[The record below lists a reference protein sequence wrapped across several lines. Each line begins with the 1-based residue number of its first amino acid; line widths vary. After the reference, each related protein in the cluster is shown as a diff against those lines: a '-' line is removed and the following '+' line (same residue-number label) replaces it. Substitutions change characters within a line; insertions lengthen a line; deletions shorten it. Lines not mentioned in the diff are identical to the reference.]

1 VTTPDLAIFTAEA
14 LAFLEAN
21 AEPRRQ
27 QHGGFQW
34 GTGSDRVALF
44 AEPDRSQEATEVA
57 EARAWRRKVFDAG
70 YGWITGPREY
80 GGGGLPPEYDRA
92 YHDLERRFEV
102 GSRVPFAIGLGMV
115 APTIETHGTETTRK
129 TYMAALYRGDVIG
142 CQLFSE
148 PGAGSDLASVATRAV
163 RDGDAWVV
171 DGQKVWTSGAHYSD
185 IGLLLTR
192 TAAGPR
198 HRNLTAFVVDMRAP
212 GVEVR
217 PLRQMT
223 GGAAFNEVFLSE
235 VRIPDDHRLGDVD
248 AGWSVAITTLMHER
262 QSVGGAR
269 GGGAGI
275 LSMAR
280 LVAAARHA
288 GLDGDP
294 VTRQDLA
301 SVYIGLSV
309 SRYNNLRA
317 EARLRAGLP
326 PGPEGS
332 TGKLAHTRNLAAVA
346 GLMTRLLGPALVADS
361 GQWGTWAWSEFVLG
375 VPGMRLGGGT
385 DEIQHNILAERVL
398 GLPKDPGP

>member
-1 VTTPDLAIFTAEA
+1 L
-14 LAFLEAN
+14 
-21 AEPRRQ
+21 
-27 QHGGFQW
+27 
-34 GTGSDRVALF
+34 
-44 AEPDRSQEATEVA
+44 
-57 EARAWRRKVFDAG
+57 
-70 YGWITGPREY
+70 
-80 GGGGLPPEYDRA
+80 
-92 YHDLERRFEV
+92 
-102 GSRVPFAIGLGMV
+102 
-115 APTIETHGTETTRK
+115 THGTETTRK
-129 TYMAALYRGDVIG
+129 AYLAALHRGDVIG

-148 PGAGSDLASVATRAV
+148 PGAGSDLASVSTRAV
-163 RDGDAWVV
+163 RDGDEWAV

-192 TAAGPR
+192 TAPEPR

-223 GGAAFNEVFLSE
+223 GGAAFNEVFLSR
-235 VRIPDDHRLGDVD
+235 VRIPDDHRLGEVD

-262 QSVGGAR
+262 KSVGGGG

-280 LVAAARHA
+280 LVATARHA
-288 GLDGDP
+288 GLDRDP
-294 VTRQDLA
+294 VTRQELA
-301 SVYIGLSV
+301 SVYTGLAV
-309 SRYNNLRA
+309 FRYSNLRA
-317 EARLRAGLP
+317 EARLRAGLA

-346 GLMTRLLGPALVADS
+346 ALMTRLLGPALAADS

-385 DEIQHNILAERVL
+385 DEIQRNILAERVL
-398 GLPKDPGP
+398 GLPKEPRPDS